1 MFLVDTNVLLDI
13 FTDDERWRPW
23 SERAVAVAVV
33 YAEASLTFGDAE
45 TLDRSLNALLVER
58 LPLPWGAAFEAGR
71 AYRRYR
77 HAGGA
82 RTSPLPDFY
91 IGAHAATD
99 GLPLVTRDAG
109 PYCTYFPSVR
119 LVTPGPHD

>member
-1 MFLVDTNVLLDI
+1 MVGAGGRGCGRGGRCRHQPIT
-13 FTDDERWRPW
+13 
-23 SERAVAVAVV
+23 

-58 LPLPWGAAFEAGR
+58 LPLPWVAAFGAGR

-77 HAGGA
+77 RAGGA
-82 RTSPLPDFY
+82 RTSPLPDFH

-109 PYCTYFPSVR
+109 PYRSYFPSVK